1 MRRQDLLEIGL
12 LELISADQGLQ
23 IGGPDVAFADA
34 LGDLL
39 GYGPIDNVMFSFNA
53 DNLPVKFMDNSLLLS
68 LADGL
73 CITGGWLIGRE
84 QELEE

>member
-23 IGGPDVAFADA
+23 IGGPDVAFADT

-39 GYGPIDNVMFSFNA
+39 GYGPVE
-53 DNLPVKFMDNSLLLS
+53 FMDNSLLLS

-73 CITGGWLIGRE
+73 CIIAGWLIGRE

>member
-39 GYGPIDNVMFSFNA
+39 GYGP
-53 DNLPVKFMDNSLLLS
+53 VKFMDNSLLLS

>member
-1 MRRQDLLEIGL
+1 
-12 LELISADQGLQ
+12 
-23 IGGPDVAFADA
+23 
-34 LGDLL
+34 
-39 GYGPIDNVMFSFNA
+39 MFSFYA

-68 LADGL
+68 LAGGL